1 MKYELKCQLCRS
13 NDTGTVETIG
23 QRVVYRGKYIYVAV
37 DISPLC
43 IGHVLI
49 ITNEHYFNFYET
61 DKKVKE
67 ETSFVKEKLKELEKR
82 LYHKDILF
90 FEHGSIKS
98 GEAGSSVDHAHLH
111 VVPCNADIKAELDK
125 ELGETINCDIL
136 KEDFSNTS
144 SYIYLEDS
152 NHKVIY
158 SVDKLPSQY
167 LRKIVGEKIGNSK
180 YDWHVNS
187 TTEDSLKRLEETYQD
202 LKGKIK

>member
-67 ETSFVKEKLKELEKR
+67 ETSFVKEKLKELEKGF
-82 LYHKDILF
+82 YHKDVLF

-125 ELGETINCDIL
+125 ELGEAVNCDIL

-152 NHKVIY
+152 NYKVIY

-187 TTEDSLKRLEETYQD
+187 IMEDSLKRLEETYQD

>member
-1 MKYELKCQLCRS
+1 MKCELKCQLCHS
-13 NDTGTVETIG
+13 KDTVTVETIG

-43 IGHVLI
+43 VGHVLI
-49 ITNEHYFNFYET
+49 VTNEHYFNFYET

-67 ETSFVKEKLKELEKR
+67 ETFFVKERLKEIEKQF
-82 LYHKDILF
+82 YHKNVLF

-98 GEAGSSVDHAHLH
+98 GEAGSSVEHAHLH
-111 VVPCNADIKAELDK
+111 VVPCDIDIKVELDK
-125 ELGETINCDIL
+125 ELGEPINCDIL
-136 KEDFSNTS
+136 KEEFLNIS

-152 NHKVIY
+152 NHKMIY
-158 SVDKLPSQY
+158 PVDKLPSQY

>member
-67 ETSFVKEKLKELEKR
+67 ETSFVKERLKELEKE
-82 LYHKDILF
+82 LYHKDVLF
-90 FEHGSIKS
+90 FEHGSIKF

-125 ELGETINCDIL
+125 KLGEAVNCDIL

-187 TTEDSLKRLEETYQD
+187 TMEDSLKRLEETYQD